1 MKLSWAIALVL
12 AVALPANAQAQAY
25 RPPAFPPNG
34 SPSGQGTSGASRG
47 ECPPIGQQAITALV
61 PTGAHA
67 IREPFLDDIGV
78 GQVVWATTTR
88 ETPTLWF
95 YTPYELSEEIFAEFS
110 VLDSEGNLIYR
121 LPITYGDRPGIVA
134 VHLDQSL
141 QVGEDY
147 KWVFSIYCTADDPLY
162 VFGWIQQTT
171 LPLELEPVIANA
183 SPLQQ
188 ATIYAEHG
196 FWHDAL
202 TILATARRDRPSD
215 SAIAQQWHAL
225 LESVELEHL
234 SDVPVLP

>member
-12 AVALPANAQAQAY
+12 AVALPAKAQAQAY
-25 RPPAFPPNG
+25 RPPSFPPNG
-34 SPSGQGTSGASRG
+34 AATSGRGAAGASRG
-47 ECPPIGQQAITALV
+47 ECPPVEQAMTALV
-61 PTGAHA
+61 PTGVHA
-67 IREPFLDDIGV
+67 VREPFTDNV
-78 GQVVWATTTR
+78 GQMVWATTTR

-95 YTPYELSEEIFAEFS
+95 YTPYELSEEVSAEFS

-121 LPITYGDRPGIVA
+121 IPITQGDRPGIVS
-134 VHLDQSL
+134 VRLNQSL
-141 QVGEDY
+141 QLGEDY
-147 KWVFSIYCTADDPLY
+147 KWVFSVYCTADDPLY
-162 VFGWIQQTT
+162 VFGWIHRTA
-171 LPLELEPVIANA
+171 LPLELEPMMVNA

-215 SAIAQQWHAL
+215 RAIAQQWHTL